1 MNIED
6 TDVEIFIALCFL
18 STVDDAE
25 RINSLITTDFKCVI
39 KFGLHLFGYD
49 EIRRIISDNGD
60 DVETIQ
66 SCVVTDIANLATCG
80 VADAEYASAE
90 LIYQGVY
97 DGVGDKDD
105 AEVLFERALGF
116 WRSARDK
123 HHKLAS
129 IRCKLWAEA
138 GRWRCCRP
146 KCGQIFRWCLSS
158 SIGFYCSKDCHE
170 MHKLDKVVDDVLTA
184 RKMRR
189 RLRNNH
195 VVTPD
200 GMRIP
205 CFRSN

>member
-18 STVDDAE
+18 STVDDTE
-25 RINSLITTDFKCVI
+25 RINNIITTDFRRVV

-60 DVETIQ
+60 DVETVQ
-66 SCVVTDIANLATCG
+66 SCVVTEIANLATCG
-80 VADAEYASAE
+80 VADAEYAYAE

-97 DGVGDKDD
+97 DGAGDKDD
-105 AEVLFERALGF
+105 AEFFFERALRF

-123 HHKLAS
+123 NHKLA
-129 IRCKLWAEA
+129 INRCKLWVDA
-138 GRWRCCRP
+138 GRWRCQRP
-146 KCGQIFRWCLSS
+146 QCGQIFRRCPS
-158 SIGFYCSKDCHE
+158 SIGFCCSRDCHE
-170 MHKLDKVVDDVLTA
+170 MYKLDKVVDDVLAA

-189 RLRNNH
+189 RFRNNH
-195 VVTPD
+195 AVTPD